1 MWDDSSVEEER
12 GDFPGLMD
20 TSYGFH
26 CPNASVAVTEEQ
38 GPSLPYVGNSNDKD
52 DQCGHV
58 FEDPCPER
66 PEDLIK
72 DGISDLV
79 KYIAPVRQDYSYFT
93 NKFSCVPHG
102 PEQWRLRK
110 AKVKTTGPVRG
121 RKKAE
126 KVAPHLDFSNV
137 RPDYTNFVRL
147 KRQPVLDKAT
157 LNSWS
162 KSKHTFQSLKY
173 PPIKA
178 VAKDCGRA
186 SSVGG
191 LPPDIHEDSNML
203 VDNVGDAGPSV
214 PVEPL
219 PPLPPPPAPAPA
231 PAPAPQFKPA
241 VPYQPKIPKFQF
253 SFKRFDMK
261 DMKQAMWR
269 TMTGHK
275 DNKENDPSSA
285 NVPDKGAITKYT
297 FRKLYDNVGPQLNR
311 INRASINVPVAFVAL
326 LHLAAEKEFFVE
338 SVKGLKDLKIKLKI

>member
-1 MWDDSSVEEER
+1 MPKLPCSLPHPPFLCLHQQTIRLWLRCHCQCMHRLTTHLSTHLNQSVTTAATEDISIGFVKGANKTSNVATLLKNNEAS
-12 GDFPGLMD
+12 FPGLMD

-162 KSKHTFQSLKY
+162 KSKHTLALSEMGEDVNLSTLLLL
-173 PPIKA
+173 
-178 VAKDCGRA
+178 DDREA
-186 SSVGG
+186 STVFICSYC
-191 LPPDIHEDSNML
+191 L
-203 VDNVGDAGPSV
+203 
-214 PVEPL
+214 
-219 PPLPPPPAPAPA
+219 
-231 PAPAPQFKPA
+231 
-241 VPYQPKIPKFQF
+241 
-253 SFKRFDMK
+253 SF
-261 DMKQAMWR
+261 
-269 TMTGHK
+269 
-275 DNKENDPSSA
+275 
-285 NVPDKGAITKYT
+285 
-297 FRKLYDNVGPQLNR
+297 
-311 INRASINVPVAFVAL
+311 
-326 LHLAAEKEFFVE
+326 
-338 SVKGLKDLKIKLKI
+338 